1 MSRIRN
7 RFNRKSLVRS
17 TVLASLACAAPAF
30 AQDKPDI
37 VAEDK
42 VKEQMKAT
50 AEAKAKAA
58 KENKTLDG
66 WKYDLNLGFNGG
78 YTQNSSVVG
87 QADGSTWQ
95 IGGVLNGGADLYAGN
110 HEWHNALVIAHQ
122 QTQTP
127 VIDGFIKT
135 ADNFE
140 LTSMWLYKLKAVP
153 WLGPFAR
160 ARFQT
165 QLFPGALVFGE
176 DTAVQFRDAKG
187 VPIPTLNPDQAVDG
201 SQVTTVTGQ
210 QRVNITQAFEPFT
223 MRQSVGAFARAVE
236 EKTVK
241 VTFTLGLG
249 AQEVFVS
256 GDGGFAVTDDDATPQ
271 IELTRLQDSIQVGI
285 EVGMDAA
292 GTLGEQV
299 TWALSVNTMQPFF
312 VDAETDLE
320 GLDLLNVE
328 TIGKIGVKLAKWVS
342 LDYVLTARKIP
353 LIVDEWQI
361 QNSVLL
367 STAFNLL

>member
-1 MSRIRN
+1 MIRN
-7 RFNRKSLVRS
+7 RTRPAPRWTRNVI
-17 TVLASLACAAPAF
+17 LASLAFAAPAF
-30 AQDKPDI
+30 AQDKPDV

-78 YTQNSSVVG
+78 FTQNSSVVG

-95 IGGVLNGGADLYAGN
+95 IGGVLNGGAELYAGN
-110 HEWHNALVIAHQ
+110 HEWHNNLVVAHQ
-122 QTQTP
+122 QTETP
-127 VIDGFIKT
+127 AIDGFIKT

-140 LTSMWLYKLKAVP
+140 LTSMWLYKLESMP

-160 ARFQT
+160 ARMQT
-165 QLFPGALVFGE
+165 QLFSGALVFGE
-176 DTAVQFRDAKG
+176 DTNVQFRDPKG
-187 VPIPTLNPDQAVDG
+187 APIDTLNPNQTADG
-201 SQVTTVTGQ
+201 LQVRTLAGQ
-210 QRVNITQAFEPFT
+210 ERLTITQAFEPLT
-223 MRQSVGAFARAVE
+223 LRQSLGAFARAVE

-241 VTFTLGLG
+241 VTFTVGLG
-249 AQEVFVS
+249 AQEVFVR
-256 GDGGFAVTDDDATPQ
+256 GDGGFAVTDDDATGQ
-271 IELTRLQDSIQVGI
+271 IELTRLQDSVQVGV
-285 EVGMDAA
+285 EVGMEAS
-292 GTLGEQV
+292 GTAGEQV
-299 TWALSVNTMQPFF
+299 TWALLVNTMQPFYNN
-312 VDAETDLE
+312 AETNLE
-320 GLDLLNVE
+320 GFDLLNVE
-328 TIGKIGVKLAKWVS
+328 TIGKVGVKLAKWVS

-353 LIVDEWQI
+353 LIVDDWQI

>member
-7 RFNRKSLVRS
+7 RFNRKTLVRS
-17 TVLASLACAAPAF
+17 TVLATLACAAPAF

-37 VAEDK
+37 VAEEK
-42 VKEQMKAT
+42 VKEQMKAS
-50 AEAKAKAA
+50 ADAKAKAA
-58 KENKTLDG
+58 KENKSIDG
-66 WKYDLNLGFNGG
+66 WKFDLNIGFNGG
-78 YTQNSSVVG
+78 FTQNSSVVG

-95 IGGVLNGGADLYAGN
+95 IGAVLNGGANLYSGN
-110 HEWHNALVIAHQ
+110 HEWHNSLVIAHQ
-122 QTQTP
+122 QTETP
-127 VIDGFIKT
+127 AIDGFIKT

-176 DTAVQFRDAKG
+176 DTNLQFRDPKG
-187 VPIPTLNPDQAVDG
+187 TPIDTLNPNQTADG
-201 SQVTTVTGQ
+201 AQVRSLTGQ
-210 QRVNITQAFEPFT
+210 ERVTITQAFEPFT
-223 MRQSVGAFARAVE
+223 MRQSMGAFARAVE
-236 EKTVK
+236 EKTVQ

-256 GDGGFAVTDDDATPQ
+256 GDGGFAVTDDDATGQ
-271 IELTRLQDSIQVGI
+271 IELTRLQDSVQLGV
-285 EVGMDAA
+285 EVGMEAA
-292 GTLGEQV
+292 GTAGEQV
-299 TWALSVNTMQPFF
+299 TWALTVNTMQPFF

-328 TIGKIGVKLAKWVS
+328 TIGKVGVKLAKWVS